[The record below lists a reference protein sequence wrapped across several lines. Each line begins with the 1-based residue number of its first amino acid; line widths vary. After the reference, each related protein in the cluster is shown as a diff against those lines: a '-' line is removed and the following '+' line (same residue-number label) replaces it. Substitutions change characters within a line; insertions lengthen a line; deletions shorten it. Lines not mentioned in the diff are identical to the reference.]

1 MEAAAAILCREFF
14 RDARPDTARPGK
26 ATLCPGDSSLLPM
39 RRGHDL
45 RTIRASWL
53 ARLDALRTG
62 VVIIIDVPT
71 YWGPGDELRVLAN
84 HAVSQLDENQ
94 CQIRLRSFEDG
105 RLRGFGYTETTFEEQ
120 AAEHEATA
128 RL

>member
-1 MEAAAAILCREFF
+1 
-14 RDARPDTARPGK
+14 
-26 ATLCPGDSSLLPM
+26 M

-62 VVIIIDVPT
+62 VVITIDVPT
-71 YWGPGDELRVLAN
+71 SWGPGDELKALAN

-94 CQIRLRSFEDG
+94 CQIRLRS
-105 RLRGFGYTETTFEEQ
+105 LRMDDSGDLATLETMAEAQ
-120 AAEHEATA
+120 AAFD
-128 RL
+128 